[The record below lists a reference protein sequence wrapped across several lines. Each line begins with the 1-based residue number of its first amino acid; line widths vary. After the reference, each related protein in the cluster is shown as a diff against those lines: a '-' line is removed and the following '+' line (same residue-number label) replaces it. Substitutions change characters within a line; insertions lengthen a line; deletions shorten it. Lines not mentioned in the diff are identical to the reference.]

1 MAPSNSNETKE
12 LRINQPTHF
21 TGNRDDLD
29 NLIQDCTLYLSLN
42 RAVYE
47 TDEKKIIFMLSYMT
61 KGTARAWKE
70 AFVRDI
76 INTQTNDFGSLK
88 QFTVDLKKAFEASD
102 SEGDAR
108 AKLRQL
114 KQGKD
119 SVDDYV
125 AQFRI
130 LAGKARMTDNA
141 ALTEYFMEGV
151 NTGIL
156 QKIFAQEKLPA
167 TITEWYERTSRC
179 DSHYRR
185 VQEILGRRRGTSGNA
200 QTMNDI
206 KKPFIPRFTPK
217 ERDPNAMDVGRLS
230 TNERTEHVAKGQ
242 WFKRH
247 EKENLARNPEEQKPN
262 QKFGQYKKTAKIVLA
277 QIKNIVAGMDPKEKD
292 EVYEDIFEENSIVT
306 MDTLRISSVI
316 MTDSGMRSMH
326 ISIPIVIK
334 TVTGNKTV
342 ETKVLLDTG
351 AEGLFMDRNY
361 AEEHDILL
369 KKLPNPITPSNVDG
383 TLNHAGEITHFTWIQ
398 AKIDKRILLEKL
410 WITDLGSLDVI
421 FGFPWF
427 KENNPQ
433 IVWKTGRVQLPKA
446 DLETTSL
453 YLAKDGQRRKEIKE
467 EEDEFRK
474 ELLQQSSSKQNRT
487 RTGSTFLDKKKA
499 PRLNTETEP
508 RNPPPEE
515 KRRTGQFSKT
525 NTPQNERP
533 IRFNEIETRNE
544 PGPISPDWRQRRQN
558 KGKFPMINNPSTR
571 RTERITKQSDELNW
585 RSRRWEKPIKEVESP
600 SLTSK
605 TEMSIKLE
613 NNDEQNQRSRLM
625 EIIKQRIESQSI
637 AQPTEKTIEEIA
649 QDDEDGRNLRNRLK
663 KGIIQRTEPLSTA
676 KIPFIKEMESDEENE
691 ESETEEDYKRRR
703 EFIHAYLTMDNDN
716 EQVKQEET
724 ETDEGIVGTPEEQKR
739 RLLHAYLTPTME
751 KEENEREEQNDR
763 RELLHVYSKRTMDND
778 EVQTEQDE
786 TDTYLRTSM
795 EEEQEPST
803 WEEYDEEEPFE
814 ENREDESPKANED
827 EGKWMT
833 QFSYP
838 TKEEENTLFIAFMS
852 GTVEDQQKW
861 IDAKKNLARAT
872 TNKETRRR
880 KEEILNRIIP
890 TGIVDLDEAFEEDEE
905 ETDDLSECQ
914 PYNLDMDQQ
923 EDFILK
929 DTKIYPFSLPGQEKS
944 DEFIDKDQ
952 EEEDIQSSKPLKASY
967 RDHRRQN
974 EETVY
979 PLSELDDQPIGAKH
993 FTEQDVCW
1001 GYDNKCIKDE
1011 DKWEMT
1017 KTNQQIFEPTVIISS
1032 LYYSPTTSQAETNEL
1047 FPDQKQK
1054 DEQQNIVNRDY
1065 DIQTKEQDTEHTQ
1078 CVQL

>member
-1 MAPSNSNETKE
+1 MASLHSNKMKE
-12 LRINQPTHF
+12 LRINPPTHF
-21 TGNRDDLD
+21 TGNRDDFD
-29 NLIQDCTLYLSLN
+29 NFIQDCTLYLTLN

-61 KGTARAWKE
+61 EGTARAWKE

-76 INTQTNDFGSLK
+76 INSPINDFGSLK
-88 QFTVDLKKAFEASD
+88 QFTDNLKKAFEASD

-130 LAGKARMTDNA
+130 LAGKARMTDDA
-141 ALTEYFMEGV
+141 ALTEYFMEGI

-156 QKIFAQEKLPA
+156 QKIFAQERLPA
-167 TITEWYERTSRC
+167 TITEWYERTSRS

-185 VQEILGRRRGTSGNA
+185 VQEILGRRCGTSGNA
-200 QTMNDI
+200 QTTNDM
-206 KKPFIPRFTPK
+206 KKPFIPRFTSK
-217 ERDPNAMDVGRLS
+217 EQDPNAMDVDRLS

-242 WFKRH
+242 WFKHH
-247 EKENLARNPEEQKPN
+247 EKENLARNSDEQKPN

-277 QIKNIVAGMDPKEKD
+277 QIRNIAAGMDAEEKD

-306 MDTLRISSVI
+306 MNMLRISSVI
-316 MTDSGMRSMH
+316 MTGSRMRPMH
-326 ISIPIVIK
+326 ISIPIILK
-334 TVTGNKTV
+334 TIRGNETV

-351 AEGLFMDRNY
+351 AEGLFMDKNY
-361 AEEHDILL
+361 AEEHDIVLQ
-369 KKLPNPITPSNVDG
+369 KLPNPITPSNVDG

-508 RNPPPEE
+508 RNPPTEE

-525 NTPQNERP
+525 NTPQNERT
-533 IRFNEIETRNE
+533 IRFNEIETKTE
-544 PGPISPDWRQRRQN
+544 SEPISPDWRQRQQN
-558 KGKFPMINNPSTR
+558 KGRFPMMNNPSTR

-605 TEMSIKLE
+605 TETSEKLE
-613 NNDEQNQRSRLM
+613 DNDEQNQRSRLK
-625 EIIKQRIESQSI
+625 ELITQRLEAQSI
-637 AQPTEKTIEEIA
+637 ALATEQENE
-649 QDDEDGRNLRNRLK
+649 RNLRTRLK

-676 KIPFIKEMESDEENE
+676 QIPFIKEMELDEEDE

-739 RLLHAYLTPTME
+739 RLLHAYLTATME
-751 KEENEREEQNDR
+751 EEETTEEQNER
-763 RELLHVYSKRTMDND
+763 RKLIHTYSKRTMDND
-778 EVQTEQDE
+778 EEKTEQDE
-786 TDTYLRTSM
+786 TEQYLRTSM
-795 EEEQEPST
+795 EEEHN
-803 WEEYDEEEPFE
+803 EEEPLE
-814 ENREDESPKANED
+814 EYEEDGFLKENND
-827 EGKWMT
+827 EGKWTT

-838 TKEEENTLFIAFMS
+838 TEEEENALFIAFMTGS
-852 GTVEDQQKW
+852 VEDQKKW
-861 IDAKKNLARAT
+861 INAKKNLAKAST
-872 TNKETRRR
+872 DEETRRR
-880 KEEILNRIIP
+880 EEEILNRIIP
-890 TGIVDLDEAFEEDEE
+890 TEIVDLDKAFEEEDEE
-905 ETDDLSECQ
+905 EMNDFSEYQ
-914 PYNLDMDQQ
+914 TYDQ
-923 EDFILK
+923 EDEFSPVNRG
-929 DTKIYPFSLPGQEKS
+929 IYSPLFTEEEES
-944 DEFIDKDQ
+944 DEFIVEHQ
-952 EEEDIQSSKPLKASY
+952 EGEDAQTSKPL
-967 RDHRRQN
+967 
-974 EETVY
+974 
-979 PLSELDDQPIGAKH
+979 I
-993 FTEQDVCW
+993 
-1001 GYDNKCIKDE
+1001 
-1011 DKWEMT
+1011 
-1017 KTNQQIFEPTVIISS
+1017 
-1032 LYYSPTTSQAETNEL
+1032 TS
-1047 FPDQKQK
+1047 
-1054 DEQQNIVNRDY
+1054 
-1065 DIQTKEQDTEHTQ
+1065 
-1078 CVQL
+1078 